1 MSIKCIYSRQPWC
14 TSRWEKFKL
23 QTQKY
28 KYSVSPHK
36 GESFRHFYKV
46 LDNLIWKESKN
57 TSKYCFNEDP
67 SYLKLFKNRITYVRS
82 ITGRYW
88 HISLHTGASYWIW
101 CCEAGR
107 WSVAVLSEERGR
119 CLAPS
124 PSCWIFYHVWKAIQ
138 WNHQR
143 EGEDVAGV
151 LSSLTSP
158 HLRGHRGTDTLQ
170 HLSAGPRPFSK
181 AWAAPPTSPTRAI
194 VCLGPPIQSRV
205 GDLSLI
211 KARCQG
217 PQCPPTL
224 PFQVG
229 RNRTETDMSALF
241 DLEVMQMVRKGCSE
255 EGRKKRGCSIQV

>member
-1 MSIKCIYSRQPWC
+1 M
-14 TSRWEKFKL
+14 
-23 QTQKY
+23 
-28 KYSVSPHK
+28 
-36 GESFRHFYKV
+36 
-46 LDNLIWKESKN
+46 
-57 TSKYCFNEDP
+57 
-67 SYLKLFKNRITYVRS
+67 
-82 ITGRYW
+82 
-88 HISLHTGASYWIW
+88 
-101 CCEAGR
+101 
-107 WSVAVLSEERGR
+107 LSEECGR

-181 AWAAPPTSPTRAI
+181 AWAAPPTSPRRAI

-211 KARCQG
+211 KPRCQG
-217 PQCPPTL
+217 PRCPPTL

-255 EGRKKRGCSIQV
+255 EGRKNVDVAFKFKSKMRVELTRLMLPSTCSVKNLWYWCFCWGKLKD